1 MGVETLPIKRI
12 TTIIL
17 AGLFIPAFFAALF
30 IGRYSLP
37 PSDLVGM
44 LAAWLG
50 ISGSLAD
57 WPDAARIV
65 LFQVRLPR
73 LILALLVGSALAGSG
88 TALQGVMRNPLVSPY
103 ILGLSAGASFG
114 AALVAAFF
122 GDVYLLR
129 QLFAFL
135 GGILATALAY
145 RIARVRSE
153 TPVLS
158 LVLSG
163 ILVGAFFT
171 ALLSLVQLFVDP
183 YRLAGII
190 FWMMGGLHRASW
202 AAVQLSLGPVLL
214 GLLILYKMRWRLNV
228 LSLGDDEARSLGL
241 SVSKERIVFIVVATM
256 LAATAVAF
264 SGAIGWVGLM
274 VPHMARMIV
283 GPDHRAVVPFSF
295 SLGAAFV
302 LLSDTLARSLF
313 VFEIPL
319 GVITTL
325 IGVPFFA
332 YLLKKG
338 EAAW

>member
-1 MGVETLPIKRI
+1 MAAKRI
-12 TTIIL
+12 LTIFL

-37 PSDLVGM
+37 PADVFGM
-44 LAAWLG
+44 FGAWLG
-50 ISGSLAD
+50 VSGSLVD
-57 WPDAARIV
+57 WPDAAIVV

-73 LILALLVGSALAGSG
+73 LLMALIVGSALAGSG

-135 GGILATALAY
+135 GGVIATFTAY
-145 RIARVRSE
+145 RMARVRSE

-163 ILVGAFFT
+163 VLVGAFFT

-190 FWMMGGLHRASW
+190 FWMMGGLHRSSW
-202 AAVQLSLGPVLL
+202 TAVQLSVVPVLL
-214 GLLILYKMRWRLNV
+214 GLIILYKMRWRLNV

-241 SVSKERIVFIVVATM
+241 NVGRERTIFIGVATL

-283 GPDHRAVVPFSF
+283 GPDHRAVMPFSF

-302 LLSDTLARSLF
+302 LLSDTLAR
-313 VFEIPL
+313 
-319 GVITTL
+319 
-325 IGVPFFA
+325 
-332 YLLKKG
+332 
-338 EAAW
+338 

>member
-1 MGVETLPIKRI
+1 MNRKKLLRI
-12 TTIIL
+12 TL
-17 AGLFIPAFFAALF
+17 AGLFVPAFFAALF
-30 IGRYSLP
+30 IGRFSLP
-37 PSDLVGM
+37 PADVFGM
-44 LAAWLG
+44 LGAWLG
-50 ISGSLAD
+50 ISGSLND
-57 WPDAARIV
+57 WPEAAKIV

-73 LILALLVGSALAGSG
+73 LLMALIVGSALAGSG

-122 GDVYLLR
+122 GDIYLLR
-129 QLFAFL
+129 QLFAFI
-135 GGILATALAY
+135 GGVIATAAAY

-163 ILVGAFFT
+163 VLVGAFFT
-171 ALLSLVQLFVDP
+171 AMLSMVQLFVDP

-190 FWMMGGLHRASW
+190 FWMMGGLHRSSW
-202 AAVQLSLGPVLL
+202 VAVQLSVGPVIV
-214 GLLILYKMRWRLNV
+214 GLFVLYKMRWRLNV

-241 SVSKERIVFIVVATM
+241 NVSRERTVFIGIATM

-264 SGAIGWVGLM
+264 SGSIGWVGLM

-283 GPDHRAVVPFSF
+283 GPDHRAVMPFSF

-302 LLSDTLARSLF
+302 LLSDTMARSLF
-313 VFEIPL
+313 EFEIPL

-338 EAAW
+338 ETAW

>member
-1 MGVETLPIKRI
+1 MRTKRAL
-12 TTIIL
+12 IIFL

-30 IGRYSLP
+30 IGRYSLSP
-37 PSDLVGM
+37 ADVIGM
-44 LAAWLG
+44 LGARLG
-50 ISGSLAD
+50 LGGNLTD
-57 WPDAARIV
+57 WPDAAQVV

-73 LILALLVGSALAGSG
+73 LLMALLVGSALAGSG

-135 GGILATALAY
+135 GGVIATTAAY
-145 RIARVRSE
+145 RMARVRSE

-163 ILVGAFFT
+163 VLVGAFFT

-190 FWMMGGLHRASW
+190 FWMMGGLHRSSW
-202 AAVQLSLGPVLL
+202 TAVQLSIGPVLF
-214 GLLILYKMRWRLNV
+214 GLLVLYKMRWRLNI
-228 LSLGDDEARSLGL
+228 LSLGDDEAGSLGL
-241 SVSKERIVFIVVATM
+241 NVGRERTIFIGIATL

-283 GPDHRAVVPFSF
+283 GSDHRAVMPFSF

-302 LLSDTLARSLF
+302 LLSDTFARSLF
-313 VFEIPL
+313 EFEIPL

>member
-1 MGVETLPIKRI
+1 
-12 TTIIL
+12 L
-17 AGLFIPAFFAALF
+17 AGLFVPAFFTALF
-30 IGRYSLP
+30 IGRFSLP
-37 PSDLVGM
+37 PADVFGM

-50 ISGSLAD
+50 ISGSLND
-57 WPDAARIV
+57 WPEAAKVV

-73 LILALLVGSALAGSG
+73 LMMALIVGSALAGSG

-122 GDVYLLR
+122 GDIYLLR
-129 QLFAFL
+129 QLFAFV
-135 GGILATALAY
+135 GGVIATAAAY

-163 ILVGAFFT
+163 VLVGAFFT
-171 ALLSLVQLFVDP
+171 AMLSMVQLFVDP

-190 FWMMGGLHRASW
+190 FWMMGGLHRSSW
-202 AAVQLSLGPVLL
+202 VAVQLSVGPVLL
-214 GLLILYKMRWRLNV
+214 GLFVLFKMRWRLNV

-241 SVSKERIVFIVVATM
+241 NVGRERTVFIGIATM

-264 SGAIGWVGLM
+264 SGSIGWVGLM

-283 GPDHRAVVPFSF
+283 GPDHRAVMPFSF

-302 LLSDTLARSLF
+302 LLSDTMARSLF
-313 VFEIPL
+313 EFEIPL

>member
-1 MGVETLPIKRI
+1 MPAKRVLI
-12 TTIIL
+12 IIL
-17 AGLFIPAFFAALF
+17 AGLFVPAFFAALF
-30 IGRYSLP
+30 IGRYTMP
-37 PSDLVGM
+37 ASDIFGM
-44 LAAWLG
+44 IGAWFG
-50 ISGSLAD
+50 ISGTLAE
-57 WPDAARIV
+57 WPDAAQVV

-73 LILALLVGSALAGSG
+73 LIMALLVGAALAGSG

-135 GGILATALAY
+135 GGVIATFAAY
-145 RIARVRSE
+145 RMARVRSE

-163 ILVGAFFT
+163 VLVGAFFT
-171 ALLSLVQLFVDP
+171 ALLSLIQLFVDP

-190 FWMMGGLHRASW
+190 FWMMGGLHRSSW
-202 AAVQLSLGPVLL
+202 TAVQLSLGPVLL
-214 GLLILYKMRWRLNV
+214 GLLVLYKMRWRLNV

-241 SVSKERIVFIVVATM
+241 NVGRERTVFIAIATL

-264 SGAIGWVGLM
+264 SGSIGWVGLM
-274 VPHMARMIV
+274 IPHMTRMIV
-283 GPDHRAVVPFSF
+283 GPDHRMVIPFSF

-302 LLSDTLARSLF
+302 LLSDTMARSLF
-313 VFEIPL
+313 EFEIPL

>member
-1 MGVETLPIKRI
+1 LNRRKLLI
-12 TTIIL
+12 IIL
-17 AGLFIPAFFAALF
+17 AGLFVPAFFTALF
-30 IGRYSLP
+30 IGRFSLP
-37 PSDLVGM
+37 PADVFGM

-50 ISGSLAD
+50 ISGSLND
-57 WPDAARIV
+57 WPEAAKVV

-73 LILALLVGSALAGSG
+73 LMMALIVGSALAGSG

-122 GDVYLLR
+122 GDIYLLR
-129 QLFAFL
+129 QLFAFV
-135 GGILATALAY
+135 GGVIATAAAY

-163 ILVGAFFT
+163 VLVGAFFT
-171 ALLSLVQLFVDP
+171 AMLSMVQLFVDP

-190 FWMMGGLHRASW
+190 FWMMGGLHRSSW
-202 AAVQLSLGPVLL
+202 VAVQLSVGPVLL
-214 GLLILYKMRWRLNV
+214 GLFVLFKMRWRLNV

-241 SVSKERIVFIVVATM
+241 NVGRERTVFIGIATM

-264 SGAIGWVGLM
+264 SGSIGWVGLM

-283 GPDHRAVVPFSF
+283 GPDHRAVMPFSF

-302 LLSDTLARSLF
+302 LLSDTMARSLF
-313 VFEIPL
+313 EFEIPL

>member
-1 MGVETLPIKRI
+1 LNRRKLLI
-12 TTIIL
+12 IIL
-17 AGLFIPAFFAALF
+17 AGLFVPAFFAALF
-30 IGRYSLP
+30 IGRFSLP
-37 PSDLVGM
+37 PADVFGM

-50 ISGSLAD
+50 ISGSLND
-57 WPDAARIV
+57 WPEAAKVV

-73 LILALLVGSALAGSG
+73 LMMALIVGSALAGSG

-122 GDVYLLR
+122 GDIYLLR
-129 QLFAFL
+129 QLFAFV
-135 GGILATALAY
+135 GGVIATAAAY

-163 ILVGAFFT
+163 VLVGAFFT
-171 ALLSLVQLFVDP
+171 AMLSMVQLFVDP

-190 FWMMGGLHRASW
+190 FWMMGGLHRSSW
-202 AAVQLSLGPVLL
+202 VAVQLSVGPVLL
-214 GLLILYKMRWRLNV
+214 GLFVLFKMRWRLNV

-241 SVSKERIVFIVVATM
+241 NVGRERTVFIGIATM

-264 SGAIGWVGLM
+264 SGSIGWVGLM

-283 GPDHRAVVPFSF
+283 GPDHRAVMPFSF

-302 LLSDTLARSLF
+302 LLSDTMARSLF
-313 VFEIPL
+313 EFEIPL

>member
-1 MGVETLPIKRI
+1 MNLPAKRLL
-12 TTIIL
+12 TAIL
-17 AGLFIPAFFAALF
+17 AGLFVPAFFAALF
-30 IGRYSLP
+30 IGRYTLLP
-37 PSDLVGM
+37 AEVVSMLV
-44 LAAWLG
+44 AWLG
-50 ISGSLAD
+50 ISGNLAD
-57 WPDAARIV
+57 WPDAAQVV

-73 LILALLVGSALAGSG
+73 LLMALLVGAALAGSG

-122 GDVYLLR
+122 GDVYLFR

-135 GGILATALAY
+135 GGVIATVAAY

-163 ILVGAFFT
+163 VLVGAFFT
-171 ALLSLVQLFVDP
+171 ALLSMIQLFVDP

-190 FWMMGGLHRASW
+190 FWMMGGLHRSSW
-202 AAVQLSLGPVLL
+202 TAVQLSLGPVLF
-214 GLLILYKMRWRLNV
+214 GLLVLYKLRWRLNV

-241 SVSKERIVFIVVATM
+241 SVGKERIIFIGIATM

-264 SGAIGWVGLM
+264 CGSIGWVGLM
-274 VPHMARMIV
+274 IPHMARMIV
-283 GPDHRAVVPFSF
+283 GPDHRVVIPFSF
-295 SLGAAFV
+295 SLGAVFV
-302 LLSDTLARSLF
+302 LLSDTMARSLF
-313 VFEIPL
+313 EFEIPL

-325 IGVPFFA
+325 VGVPFFA

>member
-1 MGVETLPIKRI
+1 MNRRKLLI
-12 TTIIL
+12 IIL
-17 AGLFIPAFFAALF
+17 AGLFVPAFFAALF
-30 IGRYSLP
+30 IGRFSLP
-37 PSDLVGM
+37 PADVFGM

-50 ISGSLAD
+50 ISGSLND
-57 WPDAARIV
+57 WPEAAKVV

-73 LILALLVGSALAGSG
+73 LMMALIVGSALAGSG

-122 GDVYLLR
+122 GDIYLLR
-129 QLFAFL
+129 QLFAFV
-135 GGILATALAY
+135 GGVIATAAAY

-163 ILVGAFFT
+163 VLVGAFFT
-171 ALLSLVQLFVDP
+171 AMLSMVQLFVDP

-190 FWMMGGLHRASW
+190 FWMMGGLHRSSW
-202 AAVQLSLGPVLL
+202 VAVQLSVGPVLL
-214 GLLILYKMRWRLNV
+214 GLFVLYKMRWRLNV

-241 SVSKERIVFIVVATM
+241 NVSRDRTVFIGIATM

-264 SGAIGWVGLM
+264 SGSIGWVGLM

-283 GPDHRAVVPFSF
+283 GPDHRAVMPFSF

-302 LLSDTLARSLF
+302 LLSDTMARSLF
-313 VFEIPL
+313 EFEIPL

>member
-1 MGVETLPIKRI
+1 VPAKRAL
-12 TTIIL
+12 TIVL
-17 AGLFIPAFFAALF
+17 AGLFVPAFFAALF
-30 IGRYSLP
+30 IGRYTMP
-37 PSDLVGM
+37 AADIFGM
-44 LAAWLG
+44 IGAWLG
-50 ISGSLAD
+50 IYGTLAD
-57 WPDAARIV
+57 WPDAAQVV

-73 LILALLVGSALAGSG
+73 LIMALLVGAALAGSG

-135 GGILATALAY
+135 GGVIATFAAY
-145 RIARVRSE
+145 RMARVRSE

-163 ILVGAFFT
+163 VLVGAFFT
-171 ALLSLVQLFVDP
+171 ALLSLIQLFVDP

-190 FWMMGGLHRASW
+190 FWMMGGLHRSSW
-202 AAVQLSLGPVLL
+202 TAVQLSLGPVIF
-214 GLLILYKMRWRLNV
+214 GLFVLYKMRWRLNV
-228 LSLGDDEARSLGL
+228 LSLGDDEARALGL
-241 SVSKERIVFIVVATM
+241 NVGRERNIFIIIATL

-264 SGAIGWVGLM
+264 SGSIGWVGLM
-274 VPHMARMIV
+274 IPHMARMIV
-283 GPDHRAVVPFSF
+283 GPDHRMVIPFSF

-302 LLSDTLARSLF
+302 LLSDTMARSLF
-313 VFEIPL
+313 EFEIPL